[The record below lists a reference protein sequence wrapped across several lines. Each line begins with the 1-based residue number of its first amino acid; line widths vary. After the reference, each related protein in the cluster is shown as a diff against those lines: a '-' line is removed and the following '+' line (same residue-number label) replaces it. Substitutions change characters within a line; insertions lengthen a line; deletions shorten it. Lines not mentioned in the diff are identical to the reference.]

1 MAEEIRLD
9 VVARGHNRGLDETS
23 RALRGVKA
31 ESDKTA
37 KSFKETSDASFDLDR
52 AAAEAREEIERLQE
66 SFRRTG
72 DRSLLREIRAQK
84 RDLDEVAKVLAAV
97 GGGGGRGAEAAF
109 DLGGAG
115 LRPRNAL
122 IAGVVGALVAA
133 APTIGAMLGGL
144 VAGSIGTIGVAG
156 GLAMAAK
163 NPRVQAEARRF
174 GASISRE
181 FFRGGDVF
189 EGPAISAMR
198 ELEGAFKDMNVPA
211 AFAKM
216 APHVQTIAE
225 GLGALGRNIMPGLN
239 AAFDKMGPFAE
250 AAAQGFADMGRDLG
264 GFMKDVTDSEGAVSG
279 LTMAFAVINGII
291 RVTGSLIEF
300 LSDAW
305 MKLVRA
311 QIRGVALAQGFAA
324 ATGQQGLAGDLMVL
338 QRALLELL
346 PPTERNTDASRNA
359 TGAVQSFGVAAD
371 VASSALGHLG
381 GALDDAHSKF
391 LDWAGAEIHA
401 AQALRRMKEALD
413 ESNGSTSLHTEKG
426 LAAREA
432 VLRFAEAA
440 RTAAAAK
447 LEETQSIKAAD
458 AVYEEFR
465 QQLIATLIATGHTRK
480 EAEKLAR
487 QWMAYAK
494 MPDITKTITIIH
506 NDEYRRHRAGE
517 RESPERTSMGRPFA
531 AGGVTPAFEPF
542 RVHDGETLWSS
553 RQHFVATRS
562 QTESMSGGGRTRPL
576 ILQASDPIMQL
587 AFNWIVGEVG
597 RRGGTLAAIGIR
609 DP

>member
-23 RALRGVKA
+23 RALRGVRA

-52 AAAEAREEIERLQE
+52 AATEAREEIERLQE

-72 DRSLLREIRAQK
+72 DRSLLKEIRAQK

-97 GGGGGRGAEAAF
+97 GGGGGRGADAAF

-156 GLAMAAK
+156 GLAMASK
-163 NPRVQAEARRF
+163 DPRVQAEARRF

-225 GLGALGRNIMPGLN
+225 GLGALGRNVMPGLN

-279 LTMAFAVINGII
+279 LTMAFAVINGTI
-291 RVTGSLIEF
+291 RILGVTIEF
-300 LSDAW
+300 LSDVW
-305 MKLVRA
+305 MKFVLL
-311 QIRGVALAQGFAA
+311 QIRGTAFI
-324 ATGQQGLAGDLMVL
+324 QGLAAAVGQTGLAGNLMFL
-338 QRALLELL
+338 QEAFKELL
-346 PPTERNTDASRNA
+346 PKQERNTNASAVATAAITGFGAAAELAAGA
-359 TGAVQSFGVAAD
+359 TGRFGVA
-371 VASSALGHLG
+371 LG
-381 GALDDAHSKF
+381 DAHSKF
-391 LDWAGAEIHA
+391 LDWAGAEISA
-401 AQALRRMKEALD
+401 ERALRRMKEALD

-440 RTAAAAK
+440 RLAAQK
-447 LEETQSIKAAD
+447 KMEETGSVKAAN
-458 AVYEEFR
+458 AVYEQYR
-465 QQLIATLIATGHTRK
+465 QDLVKTLIQAGLTRK

-487 QWMAYAK
+487 QWMAYAEL
-494 MPDITKTITIIH
+494 PNITKTITIVH

-517 RESPERTSMGRPFA
+517 RESPERLSQGRPFA

-562 QTESMSGGGRTRPL
+562 QTESMSGGGRARPL

-609 DP
+609 S